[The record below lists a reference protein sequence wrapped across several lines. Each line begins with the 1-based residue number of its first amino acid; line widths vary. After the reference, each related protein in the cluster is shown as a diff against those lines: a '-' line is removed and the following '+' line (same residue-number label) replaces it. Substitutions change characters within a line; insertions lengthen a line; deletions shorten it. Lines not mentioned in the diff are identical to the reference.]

1 MALALPRKAGS
12 LFSAVLRELDSRV
25 CVRMKLD
32 PYPSVCAKKK
42 KIICK
47 WVKDLNIAPETLT
60 ERSRETI
67 SRYKHRQGSPA
78 RIPIAEGA
86 KPTMRPHEAK
96 QAFVKQQNQLTEK
109 LLAGYR

>member
-1 MALALPRKAGS
+1 MVLGELAS
-12 LFSAVLRELDSRV
+12 HVWI
-25 CVRMKLD
+25 RMKLD
-32 PYPSVCAKKK
+32 PYPSVCTK
-42 KIICK
+42 KIIHK
-47 WVKDLNIAPETLT
+47 WVKDLNIAPETLR
-60 ERSRETI
+60 ERSKETI